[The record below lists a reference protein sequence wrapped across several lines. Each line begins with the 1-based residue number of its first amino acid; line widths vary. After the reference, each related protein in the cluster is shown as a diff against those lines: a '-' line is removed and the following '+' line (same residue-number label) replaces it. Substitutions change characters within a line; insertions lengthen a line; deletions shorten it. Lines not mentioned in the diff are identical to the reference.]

1 VDLAESRLEV
11 DKTVALI
18 RALASQQRLAL
29 QACYLVLSKGEKRV
43 STGQAYDAY
52 RSICDEEQMR
62 PLTQRR
68 FSDIIGFL
76 DLYGLINARVISK
89 GRYGNTREI
98 SSSLTHE
105 VGREFLK
112 GGMQFSVDFSPL

>member
-1 VDLAESRLEV
+1 LLN
-11 DKTVALI
+11 K
-18 RALASQQRLAL
+18 QWLAL
-29 QACYLVLSKGEKRV
+29 QACYSALIKGVKRI

-52 RSICDEEQMR
+52 RNICDGEQIR

-89 GRYGNTREI
+89 GRYGNTRDI
-98 SSSLTHE
+98 SASLAQE
-105 VGREFLK
+105 VVGKVLK
-112 GGMQFSVDFSPL
+112 GPI